1 VVTGVALQPA
11 LVRAG
16 EHLDELDR
24 SAGSLFAGAREE
36 PGEGADERR
45 AVEVDA
51 ACVPCSV

>member
-1 VVTGVALQPA
+1 VVAGVALQPA
-11 LVRAG
+11 VVRAG